1 MRGDSRKKEISQT
14 RQMLMFIA
22 KKYFD
27 RTLEKI
33 GDYFGGRNHATVI
46 YAIENFEKLMRH
58 DRQLEQDLMVM
69 VDGL

>member
-46 YAIENFEKLMRH
+46 YAIDNFEKLMKH
-58 DRQLEQDLMVM
+58 DKQLEQDLFVM